1 MKRALLMLAAAGGLL
16 CSFAGGAVAVTKEAP
31 IMKNDIHA
39 AATIE
44 DQNWR
49 TWNDAPRLRE
59 IFYAGGCFW
68 GVEAYFSQIPGVRD
82 VTVGYA
88 NGTTERPSYEQVCSG
103 RTGHAETVHV
113 IYDPEVIGLK
123 KLTEHFFKIINPLS
137 SNRQGNDVGSQY
149 RSGIYYTDEAD
160 RQLLRAVLDAE
171 QKKYASPIV
180 TELLPL
186 KNYYLAEDYHQDYLV
201 KNPGGY
207 CHIDFSGL
215 SEFGRLVDPADYA
228 KPSDEVLRA
237 RLTGEQYMVTQKG
250 HTEHAYSGEYDH
262 LFEPGIYV
270 DIVTGEPLFLSS
282 DKFDSGCGWPSFSRP
297 IEPEVIV
304 EYPDNSYG
312 LRRTEVR
319 SRVGDS
325 HLGHVFNDGPA
336 RLGGLR
342 YCINSASLRFIP
354 YEDMEKEGYGKFKSL
369 VTDATVREK

>member
-1 MKRALLMLAAAGGLL
+1 MKRIWLLAATGLL
-16 CSFAGGAVAVTKEAP
+16 FFSVSGGFAGNRETEMQNKTLGST
-31 IMKNDIHA
+31 MK
-39 AATIE
+39 IE
-44 DQNWR
+44 DQDWR
-49 TWNDAPRLRE
+49 KSENAERLRE

-68 GVEAYFSQIPGVRD
+68 GVESYFSRIPGVRD

-88 NGTTERPSYEQVCSG
+88 NGTTAHPSYEQVCSG

-113 IYDPEVIGLK
+113 IYDPEVVGLK
-123 KLTEHFFKIINPLS
+123 TLTEHFFKIINPLS
-137 SNRQGNDVGSQY
+137 RNRQGNDIGSQY

-160 RQLLRAVLDAE
+160 LALLRSVLDAE
-171 QKKYASPIV
+171 QKKYASPLA

-186 KNYYLAEDYHQDYLV
+186 TSYYLAEDYHQDYLV

-207 CHIDFSGL
+207 CHIDFSSL
-215 SEFGRLVDPADYA
+215 SEFTPMIDPADYS
-228 KPSDEVLRA
+228 KPSDEAIRA
-237 RLTGEQYMVTQKG
+237 KLTEEQYNVSQKG
-250 HTEHAYSGEYDH
+250 HTEYAYSGEYDR

-282 DKFDSGCGWPSFSRP
+282 DKYDSGCGWPSFSRP
-297 IEPEVIV
+297 VAPEVIV
-304 EYPDNSYG
+304 EYPDTSYG
-312 LRRTEVR
+312 LTRTEVR

-354 YEDMEKEGYGKFKSL
+354 YKDMEKEGYGKFMSL
-369 VTDATVREK
+369 VTDALG